1 MTQERRF
8 FTSNQLK
15 VFAMA
20 CMLLDHMWATV
31 VPGNEWM
38 TCVGRIAFPIFAFEL
53 AEGCRRTHDRRAY
66 ALRLLV
72 LALLSEVPFDMV
84 AGGSFVYLFHQNVIF
99 TLLLGLLA
107 CRCLDRC
114 RTARGLRR
122 LPPLLGTLGLAAV
135 ATLLMTDYGG
145 AGVLLVCL
153 FYLTDGRTW
162 AGRAA
167 QAAGLFY
174 LSQFVLIGQC
184 YTVLG
189 LEIQQ
194 ECFSLLALPL
204 LWLYNGRRGR
214 KSRPL
219 QLAAY
224 VFYPAHLLVLGALYM
239 AR

>member
-15 VFAMA
+15 LIALA

-31 VPGNEWM
+31 VPGAEWM

-66 ALRLLV
+66 ARRLLV
-72 LALLSEVPFDMV
+72 WALLSEIPFDTV
-84 AGGSFVYLFHQNVIF
+84 AGGVLVYPFHQNVLF
-99 TLLLGLLA
+99 TLLLGLCA
-107 CRCLDRC
+107 CTCADRC
-114 RTARGLRR
+114 RAARGLRR
-122 LPPLLGTLGLAAV
+122 LPPLLGALGLAAL
-135 ATLLMTDYGG
+135 ATLCMTDYGG
-145 AGVLLVCL
+145 AGVLLVLL
-153 FYLTDGRTW
+153 FYLT
-162 AGRAA
+162 AGRPWGRWA

-174 LSQFVLIGQC
+174 LSQFVLIGQY
-184 YTVLG
+184 YTVCG

-204 LWLYNGRRGR
+204 LWLYNGQRGR
-214 KSRPL
+214 KSLPL

-224 VFYPAHLLVLGALYM
+224 AFYPAHLAVLGALYM